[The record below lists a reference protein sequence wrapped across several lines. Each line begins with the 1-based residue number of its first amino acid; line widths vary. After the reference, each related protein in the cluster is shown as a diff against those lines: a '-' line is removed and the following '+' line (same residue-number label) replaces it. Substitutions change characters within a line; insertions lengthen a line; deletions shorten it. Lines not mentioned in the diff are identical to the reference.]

1 MMPKITAAD
10 IMNYEYC
17 PRIVYFT
24 KVLKLPQT
32 KSAKQY
38 KGLEKD
44 FSFKKDT
51 NRNKIIK
58 GKNYNPNLKKVYNI
72 SLETEEFATKIDC
85 LLINDLIKEAYPL
98 QLKYSKKPRCGC
110 YRTQKL
116 QLMFEA
122 MLIEKVLKYKV
133 PYGYIRYILS
143 NDLIKVNLENKQLLY
158 ETIEKVK
165 DIIKNEVYPSATKY
179 KRRLIDNC
187 YRRIY

>member
-24 KVLKLPQT
+24 RVLKLPQT
-32 KSAKQY
+32 KSAKQK

-58 GKNYNPNLKKVYNI
+58 GSPYNPKLRRVYNV
-72 SLETEEFATKIDC
+72 SLETNEFATKADC
-85 LLINDLIKEAYPL
+85 LIINDELKEVYPL
-98 QLKYSKKPRCGC
+98 QLKYSKKPSCAY
-110 YRTQKL
+110 YRTQML

-122 MLIEKVLKYKV
+122 MLIEKVIKYKV
-133 PYGYIRYILS
+133 PYGYVKYELS
-143 NDLIKVNLENKQLLY
+143 NDLVKVPLSDKQELY
-158 ETIEKVK
+158 EIIEKVK
-165 DIIKNEVYPSATKY
+165 NIIKSEIFPPATKY
-179 KRRLIDNC
+179 KKRLIDNC
-187 YRRIY
+187 YRRFY